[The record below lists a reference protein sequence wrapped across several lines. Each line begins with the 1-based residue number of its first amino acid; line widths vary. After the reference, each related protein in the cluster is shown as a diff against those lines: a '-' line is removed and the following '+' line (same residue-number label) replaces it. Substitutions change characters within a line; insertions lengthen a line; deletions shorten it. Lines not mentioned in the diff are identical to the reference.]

1 MVVCLALSKL
11 FIFFMGFVK
20 YAALSW
26 QYDKSF
32 FLCVCVFDQTFIIA
46 VVF

>member
-26 QYDKSF
+26 LYDKNF
-32 FLCVCVFDQTFIIA
+32 FCVCVFDQTFIIA